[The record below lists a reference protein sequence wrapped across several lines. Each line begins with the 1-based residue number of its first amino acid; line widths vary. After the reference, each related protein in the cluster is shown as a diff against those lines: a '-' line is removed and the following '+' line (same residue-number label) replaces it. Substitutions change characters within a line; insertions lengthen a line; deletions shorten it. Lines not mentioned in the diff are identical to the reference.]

1 MSTLDT
7 VIASLSG
14 TQLTIAG
21 LLNELHR
28 QGRLERLVRD
38 ALTAQFLREQAR
50 QAGLSL
56 TPEEL
61 QIASDDFR
69 RHNRLLAAAD
79 TNSWLAAQRLSLD
92 NFQARLEQDVLAAKV
107 PRHLTGAEV
116 DRHFA
121 AQQAGFD
128 RVRLAQVV
136 VGRADVA
143 QELASQVREEGRELV
158 DVAREQNLPLTR
170 VERFRKQLPGPLGT
184 AKAGQLTGPVGTAGG
199 FLLVLVEECR
209 PAELDSVTR
218 QRIQQELS
226 AAWLAARLREAKIDL
241 APLGLS

>member
-1 MSTLDT
+1 
-7 VIASLSG
+7 V
-14 TQLTIAG
+14 
-21 LLNELHR
+21 
-28 QGRLERLVRD
+28 
-38 ALTAQFLREQAR
+38 
-50 QAGLSL
+50 SL

-69 RHNRLLAAAD
+69 RRNRLLAAAD
-79 TNSWLAAQRLSLD
+79 TNAWLAAQRLSLD
-92 NFQARLEQDVLAAKV
+92 NFQARLERDVLAAKV
-107 PRHLTGAEV
+107 PRHLTSAAV

-143 QELASQVREEGRELV
+143 QELASQIREEGRELA
-158 DVAREQNLPLTR
+158 DVAREQGLQMVC
-170 VERFRKQLPGPLGT
+170 VERFRKQLTGPLGT
-184 AKAGQLTGPVGTAGG
+184 AKPGQLIGPVGTRSG

-218 QRIQQELS
+218 QRIQRELS
-226 AAWLAARLREAKIDL
+226 AAWLAGQLREAKIDL